1 MPVHLPRTI
10 TILTILQGKAHPVP
24 FVGHHNY
31 VYQIAFSPKGNMLV
45 SGSYDEAVFI
55 WDVRSARV
63 MKSLPAHSDPV
74 SGVDF
79 VWDGTLIAS
88 CASDGL
94 IRIWDTA
101 TGQCLRTLVHDDNP
115 PVVAVK
121 FSPNG
126 KYVLAWSLDD
136 CVRLWDYVAG
146 RCIKTYQG
154 HVNKKYSM
162 LGGFGL
168 YGLPG
173 APPVAFAVSGSEDA
187 AILCWDVISKKI
199 LQRIEGHT
207 DVVLGVHTCSF
218 QAKRLM
224 VSCGLDQT
232 VRVWEEVHE
241 AAETGENSPYK
252 TATDAQDHP
261 ATNGQPQPDKQDDAD
276 EPKDTEMTEAP
287 DVPGTPADAMVE

>member
-1 MPVHLPRTI
+1 
-10 TILTILQGKAHPVP
+10 
-24 FVGHHNY
+24 
-31 VYQIAFSPKGNMLV
+31 
-45 SGSYDEAVFI
+45 
-55 WDVRSARV
+55 

-74 SGVDF
+74 AGIDV

-101 TGQCLRTLVHDDNP
+101 TGQCLRTLVHEDNP

-146 RCIKTYQG
+146 RCLKTYQG
-154 HVNKKYSM
+154 HVNRKYSIT
-162 LGGFGL
+162 GGFGI

-173 APPVAFAVSGSEDA
+173 APPEAFAVSGSEDGA
-187 AILCWDVISKKI
+187 VLCWDVVDKKI

-207 DVVLGVHTCSF
+207 DVVLAVDACSF
-218 QAKRLM
+218 KDKRLL
-224 VSCGLDQT
+224 VSCGLDRT
-232 VRVWEEVHE
+232 VRVWEEVDE
-241 AAETGENSPYK
+241 SGTVGAGTEESQAGDSGQNETAP
-252 TATDAQDHP
+252 DAG
-261 ATNGQPQPDKQDDAD
+261 GQ
-276 EPKDTEMTEAP
+276 ESGRDTEMTEAP
-287 DVPGTPADAMVE
+287 EALGAADEMVE